1 MWGTWVHFP
10 TVMSKPILSHFQA
23 KEILRGMQEKKDRVV
38 VSLDLGVTSTPLLV
52 DARGVT
58 FPDGH
63 KITFKQLKKIMK
75 NPQKCYFFEDG
86 ELIPINYYSETTG
99 WMRTLYP
106 TKTVPTTLV
115 SGYLMHRVKN
125 TDPLADTKEKIK
137 ALGSLHS
144 GGRYLD
150 TSFGIGYT
158 AIELGKF
165 GKVTT
170 VDIDPGAM
178 EIAKLNPWSS
188 PLFSNPNIEIVV
200 GDIREVVDTFSE
212 GEFSHILHDPPSF
225 QLADELYSL
234 EFYKKLFRVLKS
246 DGLLFHY
253 VGDPNSK
260 LGSTVTRGVIER
272 LKTAGFGKIEH
283 KKEAFGVLAAKW

>member
-1 MWGTWVHFP
+1 MI
-10 TVMSKPILSHFQA
+10 SKPILSHFQA
-23 KEILRGMQEKKDRVV
+23 RGILLAMQKKEGRVE
-38 VSLDLGVTSTPLLV
+38 VSLDLGLTSTPLLV
-52 DARGVT
+52 DARGAIL
-58 FPDGH
+58 PDGQRVS
-63 KITFKQLKKIMK
+63 FKQLKKMMK
-75 NPQKCYFFEDG
+75 NPQKCYFVVDND
-86 ELIPINYYSETTG
+86 LVPINFYSETTG

-125 TDPLADTKEKIK
+125 TDPMADTKEKIK
-137 ALGSLHS
+137 TLGPLHN

-170 VDIDPGAM
+170 VDIDPGAI

-188 PLFSNPNIEIVV
+188 PLFSNPNIEIVI
-200 GDIREVVDTFSE
+200 GDIKEVIDQFAD

-234 EFYKKLFRVLKS
+234 DFYRKLFRVLR
-246 DGLLFHY
+246 DNGVLFHY
-253 VGDPNSK
+253 IGDPNSK
-260 LGSTVTRGVIER
+260 LGSTVTRGVVER
-272 LKTAGFGKIEH
+272 LKTAGFLKIEH
-283 KKEAFGVLAAKW
+283 KKEAFGVIATKR